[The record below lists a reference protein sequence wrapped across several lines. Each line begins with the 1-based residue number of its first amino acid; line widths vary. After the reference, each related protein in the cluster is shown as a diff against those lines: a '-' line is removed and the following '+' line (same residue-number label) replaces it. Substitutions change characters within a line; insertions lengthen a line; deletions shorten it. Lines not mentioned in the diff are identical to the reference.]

1 LPAGIGFR
9 IDAQAPNGYSSGRRR
24 QSSGGCRLQ
33 AGAPFLGNR
42 WKMIPKIIAGFVLA
56 SLLATPTQAGD
67 LKLTVMGVRSD
78 AGQLMIGLYDTK
90 ANWKDALDNSARVGL
105 LNDKGRLIGVTMRAR
120 TGSQSIGF
128 LQLPPGDYAVLVFHD
143 ENDNGVLDKGAF
155 GIPTEGYGFSNNA
168 EGFFSAPSW
177 HAAGVTIGTT
187 DDRRI
192 SISLIY

>member
-1 LPAGIGFR
+1 MSFTGVP
-9 IDAQAPNGYSSGRRR
+9 
-24 QSSGGCRLQ
+24 
-33 AGAPFLGNR
+33 APFLGNR
-42 WKMIPKIIAGFVLA
+42 WKMFPKIIAGFVLA

-78 AGQLMIGLYDTK
+78 AGQLMIGLYDSQ
-90 ANWKDALDNSARVGL
+90 ANWKEALDNSARVGL
-105 LNDKGRLIGVTMRAR
+105 LNDKGRLIGVTMRAK

-168 EGFFSAPSW
+168 KGFFGAPSW
-177 HAAGVTIGTT
+177 RAAGVTIGPT
-187 DDRRI
+187 DDKQI